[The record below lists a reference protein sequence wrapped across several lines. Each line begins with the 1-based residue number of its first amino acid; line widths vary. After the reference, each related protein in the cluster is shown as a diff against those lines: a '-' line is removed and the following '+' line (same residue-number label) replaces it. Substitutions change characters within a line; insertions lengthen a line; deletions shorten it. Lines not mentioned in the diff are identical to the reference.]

1 MKSFIFYYKNRFQ
14 LTSRVFLFL
23 FFFLSCTCLYSQND
37 SDSIQMVQELDPD
50 HQDEAIKPE
59 EEDEKEQDY
68 FLEKAEQ
75 NPDWKI
81 TSRRKLADSTVR
93 KMQADEDFWY
103 ANAIFEIKKKK
114 ENKNQGY
121 IPLGE
126 RTWFKTL
133 IWFIIIGGFA
143 TILVLYLAS
152 SDVGLFRKKIITT
165 SKQENEE
172 EMPEDIFAIN
182 YQKEIDK
189 AEMQGNYRLAVRLMF
204 LKLLKTMS
212 EKNVI
217 SYKQDKTNFDYLAQ
231 LHPTR
236 YYKDFF
242 RITRN
247 YEYSWYG
254 KFDVSEEAFS
264 FIRQDVKQ
272 FEKQLA

>member
-1 MKSFIFYYKNRFQ
+1 
-14 LTSRVFLFL
+14 V
-23 FFFLSCTCLYSQND
+23 
-37 SDSIQMVQELDPD
+37 VQELDPD
-50 HQDEAIKPE
+50 YQDEAIKPE
-59 EEDEKEQDY
+59 EEDEKEKDY

-114 ENKNQGY
+114 AGKNQGY

-165 SKQENEE
+165 SKQDNGE

-189 AEMQGNYRLAVRLMF
+189 AEMQGNYRLAVRLMY

-231 LHPTR
+231 LHPTG